1 MPEQTIRDR
10 FWLWGMKLNALQG
23 TSDYAALNFG
33 TSTLTVEQAIQRTG
47 ARNVIMAGL
56 LSIAQESLDAMPSAE
71 RIICKWSMH
80 KGADGKNVMNYDG
93 CLSRLM
99 AAKALTWPDPWD
111 GPLMRDRLNAIR
123 LFKRERPEVTVL
135 GWVEG
140 CFAQAATFRGLNQLM
155 MDLVLEP
162 EGVWELMDFCLPMET
177 AFARAQVE
185 AGADIIGIGDS
196 AASLVRRDHYA
207 EFILPYEHKLIE
219 AIHGMGAPTKLHI
232 CGDITRLLP
241 DMATIPVRMV
251 DVDWMVDLKE
261 VRAVLGPDVC
271 LWGNFDPVRVLLRGT
286 PDHVREAC
294 RRCIRE
300 SGPRYVLSA
309 GCEVPPDT
317 PAENFAAAC
326 EPYEQVL
333 WQDERTE

>member
-1 MPEQTIRDR
+1 M
-10 FWLWGMKLNALQG
+10 
-23 TSDYAALNFG
+23 TSVERTLAALRGERVDRVPNMHLIKQFCTRQLDIRFTDYNRDYRVLVDAQLRMHDRWG
-33 TSTLTVEQAIQRTG
+33 FDCFNTTG
-47 ARNVIMAGL
+47 YPYREAGDCGL
-56 LSIAQESLDAMPSAE
+56 PLEWRDEAVPHALDVPVKDRKDIE
-71 RIICKWSMH
+71 
-80 KGADGKNVMNYDG
+80 
-93 CLSRLM
+93 
-99 AAKALTWPDPWD
+99 ALTWPDPWD

-162 EGVWELMDFCLPMET
+162 EVVWELMDFCLPMET

-241 DMATIPVRMV
+241 DMATLPVRMV

-261 VRAVLGPDVC
+261 ARAVLGPEVC
-271 LWGNFDPVRVLLRGT
+271 LWGNFDPVRVLLQGA
-286 PDHVREAC
+286 PEQVREAC

-326 EPYEQVL
+326 EVYEQVSV
-333 WQDERTE
+333 